1 MANPLKDTEQSASLN
16 HSRDDDFRNMIE
28 NSLDLIIK
36 VNLTGHYTY
45 VNPAFCAL
53 YATKS
58 EDLLGRHYSDDVLE
72 DDRVMV
78 DEFFNKLFDPPYIVR
93 FTHRE
98 KTAHGI
104 RYLEWTGK
112 GITNADGELVEFVG
126 IARDVT
132 DRLDLIERLSQ
143 QAYHDELTGLA
154 NRRFLS
160 QQAHLELERARRYQ
174 YPLAIFMLDID
185 HFKNIND
192 QYGHLA
198 GDHALQQLSQLM
210 KDTLRE
216 HDMIARVGGEEFAV
230 LLPEADL
237 AAAIVIAERLR
248 ATVATFCFRVLQTLD
263 ISLTV
268 SIGVA
273 STSDVAHDFE
283 KLLHEADNRLYQAKA
298 ADRNR
303 VIPQII

>member
-1 MANPLKDTEQSASLN
+1 MAASSNTAKVSNPSYHAS
-16 HSRDDDFRNMIE
+16 DDFRTMIE

-53 YATKS
+53 YNRKP
-58 EDLLGRHYSDDVLE
+58 EDLLGHHYSDDVLE

-78 DEFFNKLFDPPYIVR
+78 DEFFSKLFEPPHTVR

-98 KTAHGI
+98 KTAYGI
-104 RYLEWTGK
+104 RYLEWSGK
-112 GITNADGELVEFVG
+112 GITDADGKLLEFVG

-132 DRLDLIERLSQ
+132 DRLNLIEKLSQ

-160 QQAHLELERARRYQ
+160 QQAQLELERAKRYQ
-174 YPLAIFMLDID
+174 YPIAIFLLDID
-185 HFKNIND
+185 HFKTVND
-192 QYGHLA
+192 CYGHLA
-198 GDHALQQLSQLM
+198 GDNILKQLSLLM
-210 KDTLRE
+210 KETLRE

-237 AAAIVIAERLR
+237 AAAMVIAERLR
-248 ATVATFCFRVLQTLD
+248 QTVAQFAFHALPELET
-263 ISLTV
+263 SMTV

-283 KLLHEADNRLYQAKA
+283 KLLQEADKRLYLAKA
-298 ADRNR
+298 AGRNC
-303 VIPQII
+303 VISAGH

>member
-1 MANPLKDTEQSASLN
+1 MANPFKDTEQSSSLS
-16 HSRDDDFRNMIE
+16 HPRDDDFRSMIE

-53 YATKS
+53 YATTP
-58 EDLLGRHYSDDVLE
+58 EALLGRHYSDDVLE

-78 DEFFNKLFDPPYIVR
+78 DEFFNKLFEPPYTVR

-112 GITNADGELVEFVG
+112 GMTDTSGDLVEFVG

-132 DRLDLIERLSQ
+132 DRLNLIERLSQ

-160 QQAHLELERARRYQ
+160 QQAHLELERAKRYQ
-174 YPLAIFMLDID
+174 YPITIFLLDID
-185 HFKNIND
+185 HFKTVND
-192 QYGHLA
+192 RYGHLA
-198 GDHALQQLSQLM
+198 GDNVLKQLSQLM
-210 KDTLRE
+210 KETLRE
-216 HDMIARVGGEEFAV
+216 HDMIARIGGEEFAV

-237 AAAIVIAERLR
+237 AAAIVIADRLKETI
-248 ATVATFCFRVLQTLD
+248 AQFAFHALPALNTD
-263 ISLTV
+263 ITV
-268 SIGVA
+268 SIGIA
-273 STSDVAHDFE
+273 STSDVAHDFD

-298 ADRNR
+298 AGRNC
-303 VIPQII
+303 VIPAVS

>member
-1 MANPLKDTEQSASLN
+1 MAASLN
-16 HSRDDDFRNMIE
+16 NTKVPSPSYHSDDDFRAMIE

-53 YATKS
+53 YNTKPQ
-58 EDLLGRHYSDDVLE
+58 DLLGRHYSDDVLE

-78 DEFFNKLFDPPYIVR
+78 DEFFNKLFEPPHAVR

-104 RYLEWTGK
+104 RYLEWSGK
-112 GITNADGELVEFVG
+112 GITDADGKLVEFVG

-132 DRLDLIERLSQ
+132 DRLNLIEKLSQ

-160 QQAHLELERARRYQ
+160 QQAQLELERAKRYQ
-174 YPLAIFMLDID
+174 YPIAIFLLDID
-185 HFKNIND
+185 HFKTVND
-192 QYGHLA
+192 CHGHLA
-198 GDHALQQLSQLM
+198 GDNILKQLSLLM
-210 KDTLRE
+210 KETLRE
-216 HDMIARVGGEEFAV
+216 HDMIARIGGEEFAV

-237 AAAIVIAERLR
+237 AAATIIAERLR
-248 ATVATFCFRVLQTLD
+248 QTVAKFAFHALPELETTM
-263 ISLTV
+263 TV

-273 STSDVAHDFE
+273 STSDVAYDFE
-283 KLLHEADNRLYQAKA
+283 KLLNEADKRLYLAKA
-298 ADRNR
+298 AGRNC
-303 VIPQII
+303 VISAAH